1 MGLELVNAAEKGTI
15 GLHYSKNLM
24 RHVDH
29 LLLFSV
35 LFHLHQLF
43 EVQTDVIDH
52 HRMFFRLVH
61 AFIPCRTSPLH
72 AAQLSRKDDVEA
84 I

>member
-1 MGLELVNAAEKGTI
+1 MNAAEKGTT
-15 GLHYSKNLM
+15 GLHYLKHLM
-24 RHVDH
+24 RQVDQ

-35 LFHLHQLF
+35 LFHLHQLL

-52 HRMFFRLVH
+52 HRMFFRLIH